1 MSKFFFLFIGENL
14 NLQFLVDEQSPFFI
28 SIKTEKFVEIV
39 YKYITRALKYT
50 RNPIH
55 LLHFSNHKKT
65 YKDLTY

>member
-39 YKYITRALKYT
+39 YKYITRALKYAESVKHVIQHI
-50 RNPIH
+50 R
-55 LLHFSNHKKT
+55 
-65 YKDLTY
+65 